1 MTFQQCDMTRYR
13 ICGSHPK
20 EGRSAGIGKNRT
32 SNMEFSVIP
41 DQCKMISTTIENS
54 DIVVH
59 SQTAMTTIQLP
70 SNEEIF
76 YDEPAFEI
84 RIEVIKK
91 SLRQDDNAE
100 SSQIRFYFLFYTV
113 LCNII

>member
-32 SNMEFSVIP
+32 SNIR
-41 DQCKMISTTIENS
+41 DQCEMISTTIENS

-76 YDEPAFEI
+76 YDDPAFEI

>member
-1 MTFQQCDMTRYR
+1 MTFQQCDMTRNR
-13 ICGSHPK
+13 ICGSHPR

-32 SNMEFSVIP
+32 SYMEFPVIP
-41 DQCKMISTTIENS
+41 DQCKMISTTVENS
-54 DIVVH
+54 DIVD
-59 SQTAMTTIQLP
+59 TDPTIQLP

-113 LCNII
+113 LCNVI